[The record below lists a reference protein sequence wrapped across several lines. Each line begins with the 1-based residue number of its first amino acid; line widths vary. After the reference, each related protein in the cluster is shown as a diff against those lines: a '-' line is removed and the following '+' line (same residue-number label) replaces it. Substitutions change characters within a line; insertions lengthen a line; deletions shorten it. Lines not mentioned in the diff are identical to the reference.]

1 MINFNFLVKGNVA
14 IDYLV
19 TGDEIELEPIIKDV
33 IKNHGHKVL
42 NSQKMISKFEENF
55 ITYVNEIFR
64 GHVLDYIVH
73 EVNVKCEIENQ
84 TFTLSGNVEF
94 ELTDDS
100 TITIKDI
107 ENVQDLDK
115 ELEDVFG
122 IAIDEY
128 NELIDATV
136 LSNLMDE
143 YCDHEIEF
151 FIIIFQKALMLEC
164 SWIRRIASMKLTFN
178 TKGIIE
184 IDYRVWL
191 DNSENEVEKATRKV
205 IERYSDSV
213 VDKYLVQETII
224 NNKRDCLAGM
234 LCCRPDNVEVT
245 ACNVECG
252 MINGEFT
259 LSGTYEFDITNGLR
273 NDELPSHDALVDNI
287 ITLVYESIHT
297 YGDFIDD
304 SQLRSRLSDKF

>member
-1 MINFNFLVKGNVA
+1 MINFKFLVKGNVA

-151 FIIIFQKALMLEC
+151 FYNYIPE
-164 SWIRRIASMKLTFN
+164 ST
-178 TKGIIE
+178 
-184 IDYRVWL
+184 DVRVF
-191 DNSENEVEKATRKV
+191 
-205 IERYSDSV
+205 
-213 VDKYLVQETII
+213 VD
-224 NNKRDCLAGM
+224 
-234 LCCRPDNVEVT
+234 
-245 ACNVECG
+245 
-252 MINGEFT
+252 
-259 LSGTYEFDITNGLR
+259 
-273 NDELPSHDALVDNI
+273 
-287 ITLVYESIHT
+287 
-297 YGDFIDD
+297 
-304 SQLRSRLSDKF
+304 

>member
-1 MINFNFLVKGNVA
+1 MINFKFLVKGNVA

-151 FIIIFQKALMLEC
+151 FYNYIPESTDVRVFVDQEDC
-164 SWIRRIASMKLTFN
+164 VH
-178 TKGIIE
+178 E
-184 IDYRVWL
+184 I
-191 DNSENEVEKATRKV
+191 
-205 IERYSDSV
+205 
-213 VDKYLVQETII
+213 
-224 NNKRDCLAGM
+224 
-234 LCCRPDNVEVT
+234 
-245 ACNVECG
+245 
-252 MINGEFT
+252 
-259 LSGTYEFDITNGLR
+259 
-273 NDELPSHDALVDNI
+273 NI
-287 ITLVYESIHT
+287 
-297 YGDFIDD
+297 
-304 SQLRSRLSDKF
+304 

>member
-1 MINFNFLVKGNVA
+1 
-14 IDYLV
+14 
-19 TGDEIELEPIIKDV
+19 
-33 IKNHGHKVL
+33 
-42 NSQKMISKFEENF
+42 MISKFEENF

-151 FIIIFQKALMLEC
+151 FYNYIPE
-164 SWIRRIASMKLTFN
+164 ST
-178 TKGIIE
+178 
-184 IDYRVWL
+184 DVRVF
-191 DNSENEVEKATRKV
+191 
-205 IERYSDSV
+205 
-213 VDKYLVQETII
+213 VD
-224 NNKRDCLAGM
+224 
-234 LCCRPDNVEVT
+234 
-245 ACNVECG
+245 
-252 MINGEFT
+252 
-259 LSGTYEFDITNGLR
+259 
-273 NDELPSHDALVDNI
+273 
-287 ITLVYESIHT
+287 
-297 YGDFIDD
+297 
-304 SQLRSRLSDKF
+304 